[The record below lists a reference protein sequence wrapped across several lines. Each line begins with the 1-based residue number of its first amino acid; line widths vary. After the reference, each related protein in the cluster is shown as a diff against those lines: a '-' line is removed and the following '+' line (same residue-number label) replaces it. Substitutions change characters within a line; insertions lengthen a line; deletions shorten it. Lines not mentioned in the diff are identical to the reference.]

1 MSDVLYRLQT
11 HLPNDI
17 IYHCILPLCPKFGIT
32 SNILKLQLKRIYLMK
47 LIASDILIKNRDIKK
62 DIFEKIIT
70 DVLNIDFKEIVFFL
84 LSIFRKN
91 NSVTIVVFILKHRA
105 ANCFVACPANCFV
118 AGCC

>member
-32 SNILKLQLKRIYLMK
+32 SNTLKLQLKRIYLMK

-62 DIFEKIIT
+62 DIFENYHGCSEYRFQGNRLFLF
-70 DVLNIDFKEIVFFL
+70 VNISEKQFSDY
-84 LSIFRKN
+84 
-91 NSVTIVVFILKHRA
+91 
-105 ANCFVACPANCFV
+105 
-118 AGCC
+118 CCIYT